1 MLKTALVAAVL
12 STAPLAAASACGHER
27 QQSATTC
34 APGQTWDA
42 ATQACVDT
50 SA

>member
-1 MLKTALVAAVL
+1 MLKTVLVAAVL
-12 STAPLAAASACGHER
+12 STAPLAAAAACGHER

-34 APGQTWDA
+34 AAGQTWDA
-42 ATQACVDT
+42 TTQACVDT